1 MTKTSPLTR
10 TVTFHARAGEAPALA
25 EKLSE
30 AAALVAEAPGC
41 ELWLVHRDQKEPGT
55 LRVSEMWASREQCD
69 AALDLPGVRG
79 HSAEVLALLDGPP
92 DVMEGEPIAGA
103 RMDRGETGA
112 TLFAILDAPDLSK
125 DAELLGRYE
134 LAEVGEAR
142 YVREQLGARQIGLT
156 HYRLRPG
163 RSQGWAHRHAVA
175 EEIYVVLNGS
185 GSIGVDE
192 ERLEL
197 RPLDAVRVAPG
208 SARELAAGDEG
219 LEILAFGSHVPGDG
233 EMVAGLPDHA

>member
-1 MTKTSPLTR
+1 MTDTAPLTR
-10 TVTFHARAGEAPALA
+10 TVTFHARAGEAAALA
-25 EKLSE
+25 EGLSE
-30 AAALVAEAPGC
+30 TAALLAEAPGC
-41 ELWLVHRDQKEPGT
+41 ELWLVHRDLEEPGT
-55 LRVSEMWASREQCD
+55 LRVSETWSSREQCD
-69 AALDLPGVRG
+69 AALDLPGVRER
-79 HSAEVLALLDGPP
+79 STDILALLDGAPE
-92 DVMEGEPIAGA
+92 VMEGEPIAGA
-103 RMDRGETGA
+103 RMDRGATGA
-112 TLFAILDAPDLSK
+112 TRFAILDAPDLSE

-163 RSQGWAHRHAVA
+163 RKQGWAHRHGVS
-175 EEIYVVLNGS
+175 EEIYVVLSGG

-233 EMVAGLPDHA
+233 EMVASLAHDA